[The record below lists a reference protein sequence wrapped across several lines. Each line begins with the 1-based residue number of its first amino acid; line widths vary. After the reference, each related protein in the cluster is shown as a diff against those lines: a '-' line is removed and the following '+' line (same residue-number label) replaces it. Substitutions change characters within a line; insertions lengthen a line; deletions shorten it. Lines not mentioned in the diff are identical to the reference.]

1 MSAPQ
6 AEHSKATRRFLTLLW
21 CLVAATAI
29 SAPLAMV
36 PGSFDVFRTPKDVVF
51 LTLSLLLISLGAAG
65 ALLSDEIGGALRP
78 RGTAVFVALAAA
90 AWTGIATLTSLR
102 PTVSLWKPLTVVC
115 FAAFFTA
122 VVILA
127 RRRGLPALLIVFIPA
142 AINATVSTLQSTGIW
157 YPWAVDPRIPQR
169 LRTTG
174 LIGNPNDLGTYL
186 VVPAIAA
193 IAAAVVW
200 RNHKWLYALAALL
213 LVGVASA
220 QSVTPVVAAAAGLFA
235 LMTTGGSRRL
245 RIAVIVAA
253 FALVFAA
260 TAHPGSRERFQ
271 RLFAV
276 ASSGQLPEITS
287 FRVVPAATA
296 LQMFRER
303 PLVGVGPGTFSATY
317 MTEKLKADEAF
328 PQWIRPRNVLFA
340 QVHNDHLQ
348 VLAETGIPGYLLFI
362 GALALLGAITFR
374 APLSDDPRARF
385 ARLFAFPAALTF
397 GVLALAQFPL
407 QLTSPMVADLHLA
420 ALCFTWTLSDVNSSN
435 ASA

>member
-1 MSAPQ
+1 MSEPQ
-6 AEHSKATRRFLTLLW
+6 AEYSRATRRFLTLLW
-21 CLVAATAI
+21 CLVVATAV

-51 LTLSLLLISLGAAG
+51 LTLSLLLIAAGAAG
-65 ALLSDEIGGALRP
+65 ALLSDEIGRALRP
-78 RGTAVFVALAAA
+78 RSPAVLVALAAA
-90 AWTGIATLTSLR
+90 AWTGIATLTSMR
-102 PTVSLWKPLTVVC
+102 PTVSLWKPLTVIC

-122 VVILA
+122 IVILA
-127 RRRGLPALLIVFIPA
+127 LRRGLPALLIVFIPA
-142 AINATVSTLQSTGIW
+142 AINAILSTLQSTGIW
-157 YPWAVDPRIPQR
+157 YPWAVDPRMPQR

-200 RNHKWLYALAALL
+200 RNHKWLYALAALML
-213 LVGVASA
+213 AGVASA
-220 QSVTPVVAAAAGLFA
+220 QSVTPVLAAAAGLFA
-235 LMTTGGSRRL
+235 LATTGGSRRL
-245 RIAVIVAA
+245 RVAVIVAGLT
-253 FALVFAA
+253 LVFLAA
-260 TAHPGSRERFQ
+260 AHPGSRQRFQ
-271 RLFAV
+271 RLFAA
-276 ASSGQLPEITS
+276 ASSGRLPEITS

-303 PLVGVGPGTFSATY
+303 PLTGVGPGTFSARY
-317 MTEKLKADEAF
+317 MTEKLKADAAH
-328 PQWIRPRNVLFA
+328 PQWIRPTNVMFG

-348 VLAETGIPGYLLFI
+348 VLAETGLPGYLLFI

-374 APLSDDPRARF
+374 APPSDDPRARF

-420 ALCFTWTLSDVNSSN
+420 ALCFAWKSSN

>member
-1 MSAPQ
+1 MS
-6 AEHSKATRRFLTLLW
+6 ERFLTLLW
-21 CLVAATAI
+21 CIVVATAV

-51 LTLSLLLISLGAAG
+51 LALALVLIAAGAAG
-65 ALLSDEIGGALRP
+65 ALLSDEIGRALRP
-78 RGTAVFVALAAA
+78 RGIEVFVALAAA

-102 PTVSLWKPLTVVC
+102 PAASLWKPLTAVC
-115 FAAFFTA
+115 FAAFFLA
-122 VVILA
+122 VLVLA
-127 RRRGLPALLIVFIPA
+127 RRRGLPALLVVFVPA
-142 AINATVSTLQSTGIW
+142 AINATLATLQSTGIW

-213 LVGVASA
+213 LVGLASA

-235 LMTTGGSRRL
+235 LATTGGSRRL
-245 RIAVIVAA
+245 RVAVIVAA

-260 TAHPGSRERFQ
+260 AAHPGSRERFQ
-271 RLFAV
+271 RLFAT

-303 PLVGVGPGTFSATY
+303 PLIGVGPGTFSATY
-317 MTEKLKADEAF
+317 MTEKLKTDEAF
-328 PQWIRPRNVLFA
+328 PQWIRPRNTLFG

-348 VLAETGIPGYLLFI
+348 VLAETGIPGYLLFL

-374 APLSDDPRARF
+374 AVPSEDPRVRF
-385 ARLFAFPAALTF
+385 ARLFAFPAVVTF

-420 ALCFTWTLSDVNSSN
+420 ALCFAWTSSHAN
-435 ASA
+435 A